1 MGQPGMLKTCHQLCW
16 SERGELK
23 HLSTPRKRKKLSIPL
38 VVAIERGIAQTGVV
52 TAMSGLY
59 DLSIVIIT

>member
-1 MGQPGMLKTCHQLCW
+1 MGQPGTLKTCHQLSW

-52 TAMSGLY
+52 TAMSG
-59 DLSIVIIT
+59 